1 MMYNL
6 SLFAALLF
14 CFGCS
19 KPVASDTANWSKPEV
34 ISHSDDSLGSSFM
47 FYKWNNSLMAL
58 NNDTKS
64 LELYLLQS
72 DGQHW
77 ERVNED
83 SSFGKEA
90 RCTLLNCDP
99 VSNRFISVNGKLIG
113 DKLELPFINGSI
125 EKDKNILIN
134 WKSVL
139 QADKTVFF
147 GLTGTNV
154 TLPSYYNSSLGS
166 AYIGGIFNGS
176 AIYIPYCIQGETHH
190 GKGTIMAEGPFD
202 NGVFCSEDD
211 GKTWQIEHISKSF
224 SESPHICKSEKYYYY
239 FATIPAD
246 RLELWYSRKAIQ
258 GDPWS
263 KPVTITKNIILL
275 GDDFTSVATRAG
287 DTVHVCWLDRRHLN
301 ERLLLIDAYHG
312 NYEVAYSRCRDS
324 DGEWSKDVIL
334 SKGLKYAYC
343 PVMSLEGDKIV
354 IAWAGAQSAPD
365 GHYEFDPNDIYYVT
379 SNDGGK
385 AWTKP
390 MQVTN
395 GAKDGLTAGR
405 PQVALLNGVI
415 HLFYIQGKM
424 NLKELSPGLVKLNQS
439 PWPIY
444 YTQRPF
450 PD

>member
-1 MMYNL
+1 M
-6 SLFAALLF
+6 
-14 CFGCS
+14 
-19 KPVASDTANWSKPEV
+19 
-34 ISHSDDSLGSSFM
+34 
-47 FYKWNNSLMAL
+47 
-58 NNDTKS
+58 
-64 LELYLLQS
+64 
-72 DGQHW
+72 
-77 ERVNED
+77 
-83 SSFGKEA
+83 
-90 RCTLLNCDP
+90 
-99 VSNRFISVNGKLIG
+99 
-113 DKLELPFINGSI
+113 
-125 EKDKNILIN
+125 
-134 WKSVL
+134 
-139 QADKTVFF
+139 
-147 GLTGTNV
+147 
-154 TLPSYYNSSLGS
+154 
-166 AYIGGIFNGS
+166 
-176 AIYIPYCIQGETHH
+176 
-190 GKGTIMAEGPFD
+190 
-202 NGVFCSEDD
+202 
-211 GKTWQIEHISKSF
+211 
-224 SESPHICKSEKYYYY
+224 
-239 FATIPAD
+239 
-246 RLELWYSRKAIQ
+246 
-258 GDPWS
+258 
-263 KPVTITKNIILL
+263 
-275 GDDFTSVATRAG
+275 
-287 DTVHVCWLDRRHLN
+287 N